1 MQEKSSK
8 KQFDSVHLYL
18 EMVAKVLADEGHTM
32 QDVVKAIRTAEI
44 LPTKNALKEVVW
56 KPLLSIITGKDSTTK
71 QSSVEV
77 DKVYEAMNK
86 WLGQEFEVHVPFPS
100 EDIKNY
106 EQHIKDCQR
115 AQKNIK
121 DF

>member
-1 MQEKSSK
+1 MEKSSK

-18 EMVAKVLADEGHTM
+18 DIVAKVLADEGHTM

-56 KPLLSIITGKDSTTK
+56 KPMLSIITGKDSTTK

-86 WLGQEFEVHVPFPS
+86 WLGQEFKIHVPFPS
-100 EDIKNY
+100 NDIKNY
-106 EQHIKDCQR
+106 EQYIN
-115 AQKNIK
+115 QKKID